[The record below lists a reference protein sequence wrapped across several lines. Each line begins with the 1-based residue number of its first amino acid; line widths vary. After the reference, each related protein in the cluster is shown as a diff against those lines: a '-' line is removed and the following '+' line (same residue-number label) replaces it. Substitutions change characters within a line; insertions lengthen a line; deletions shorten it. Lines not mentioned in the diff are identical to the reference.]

1 MAGFRFLEHTSDV
14 YIEARG
20 SSLEEALIQAAY
32 ALFDTMTD
40 LKTIDPDEKRK
51 IRVEAEDLDS
61 LLFEW
66 INEFLYFFD
75 TEGLLFSKFEI
86 EVNKE
91 GDKYK
96 MTCECWGE
104 EFNPEKHPSR
114 TEIKAPTYS
123 LMEIIQEPSE
133 VILRFVVDI

>member
-20 SSLEEALIQAAY
+20 NSLEEAFVQASY
-32 ALFDTMTD
+32 ALFETMTD
-40 LKTIDPDEKRK
+40 LKSIEPKEKRQIK
-51 IRVEAEDLDS
+51 LEAEDLNS

-75 TEGLLFSKFEI
+75 TKLLIFSKFEI
-86 EVNKE
+86 QIERRD
-91 GDKYK
+91 DKYIIIGK
-96 MTCECWGE
+96 CWGE
-104 EFNPEKHPSR
+104 EYNPEKHPPR